1 MITGSIG
8 FYQYSWVTLWN
19 ASQEVKRP
27 NISFNDTQPDAA
39 TQTLQ
44 IDLLDNLTNLLIYL
58 PSAFR

>member
-19 ASQEVKRP
+19 ASQEVKTP
-27 NISFNDTQPDAA
+27 NISFKGIQPDAA

-44 IDLLDNLTNLLIYL
+44 IDLVENLTNLLIYL